1 MSPLPD
7 CPPRPSCVSS
17 DAQSGT
23 QHIEPLAF
31 GERTGEAWTCL
42 LALLEATPRVELVE
56 VTGTTIHAVF
66 TTRILRFRDDVNLE
80 LREADGQIAVRSCS
94 RVGHSD
100 LGTNRRRVEALRER
114 VTAALAG

>member
-1 MSPLPD
+1 MSPLPA

-17 DAQSGT
+17 DAPPGA

-31 GERTGEAWTCL
+31 GARTGAAWTAL
-42 LALLEATPRVELVE
+42 VALLERTPRVELVE

-66 TTRILRFRDDVNLE
+66 TTRLLRFRDDVNLE
-80 LREADGQIAVRSCS
+80 LREADGLVAVRSCS

-100 LGTNRRRVEALRER
+100 LGTNRRRVEALREQL
-114 VTAALAG
+114 TAALAG